1 MHTNQFIHVTG
12 FRKEVTLIVS
22 KFILQKAF
30 NSNAS
35 SVIMIKRTILIENK
49 SAITSK
55 NLQLVIKSEIRESII
70 PVEDIGFL
78 VLDNAEIYISIT
90 AMNLMVENNTAV
102 IICSKNHLPNG
113 MFLNLNSNHIQQEIF
128 KNQIEASIP
137 LKKQLWQQ
145 TIVEKITNQGL
156 LLQRITSK
164 SNSFEFLA
172 SKVLSGDTSN
182 MEGVAAQQYWKFFF
196 EIDFKR
202 ERFGDYP
209 NNFLNYGYA
218 ILRAATARALSG
230 SGLLNTLGIHHKSK
244 YNAFAL
250 ADDIM
255 EPFRP
260 LVDEKVFEIMQ
271 KYDEQELNTKIKAE
285 LLQVL
290 TTTVY
295 FSDEKSPLMVALQ
308 KTSSSLQQCYTGKR
322 KKIKFPK
329 LWNLTH
335 TE

>member
-1 MHTNQFIHVTG
+1 
-12 FRKEVTLIVS
+12 
-22 KFILQKAF
+22 
-30 NSNAS
+30 
-35 SVIMIKRTILIENK
+35 MIKKTILIENK
-49 SAITSK
+49 SSITTK
-55 NLQLVIKSEIRESII
+55 NLQLVIKSEIRESTI
-70 PVEDIGFL
+70 PIEDIGFL
-78 VLDNAEIYISIT
+78 VLDHPEIYLSLPT
-90 AMNLMVENNTAV
+90 MNLIVENNSSV
-102 IICSKNHLPNG
+102 IICGANHLPNG
-113 MFLNLNSNHIQQEIF
+113 MFLNLNSHHIQQEIF

-145 TIVEKITNQGL
+145 TIVEKIKNQGEL
-156 LLQRITSK
+156 LERITK
-164 SNSFEFLA
+164 DKNTFEFLA

-182 MEGVAAQQYWKFFF
+182 MEGVAAQLYWKNFPFPNQ
-196 EIDFKR
+196 EKEGIKR

-260 LVDEKVFEIMQ
+260 IVDEKVYEIMLR
-271 KYDEQELNTKIKAE
+271 YEEHEINTAIKSE
-285 LLQVL
+285 ILQIL
-290 TTTVY
+290 TRTIY
-295 FSDEKSPLMVALQ
+295 FKDEKSPLMVGLQ
-308 KTSSSLQQCYTGKR
+308 KTASSLQQCFMGNR
-322 KKIKFPK
+322 KKIKYPK
-329 LWNLTH
+329 LWNLTP